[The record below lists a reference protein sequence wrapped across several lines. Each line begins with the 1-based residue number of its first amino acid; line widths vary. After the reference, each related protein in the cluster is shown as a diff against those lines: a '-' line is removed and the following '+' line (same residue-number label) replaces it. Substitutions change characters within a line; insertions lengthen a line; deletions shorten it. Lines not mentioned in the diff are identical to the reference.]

1 MHAVGYF
8 DGLGEPLG
16 GAIKLAAQS
25 TEGARNPLK
34 LREARGSLAW
44 LRRHAARRCLRHAGG
59 FDTLRSNGPRATR
72 RTISEPGAVVR
83 SRFVFGVAAASRNTR
98 FQATC

>member
-59 FDTLRSNGPRATR
+59 FDTRVKTVNGPMCTLSAL
-72 RTISEPGAVVR
+72 
-83 SRFVFGVAAASRNTR
+83 
-98 FQATC
+98 